1 MRIVIPGGTG
11 QIGRLLTRH
20 FYERGDDVAVLS
32 RDALVEPWQTVVWN
46 ARDLDIWAGE
56 LEGADV
62 LINLTGRSVDCR
74 YTPTHRKE
82 IKESRVLSTEI
93 LGEAVA
99 LCRRP
104 PQVWLNAST
113 ATIYRHALDREIDEI
128 DGELGGNEPG
138 LPDTWRFS
146 IDVAKSW
153 ENAFFHAQTPMTRKV
168 ALRSA
173 MTMSPVDGN
182 VFSVLL
188 RLVRMGLG
196 GAAGP
201 GTQFMSWIH
210 EEDFLRAVDFLIE
223 HDDFEGPV
231 NLASP
236 FPIPNQEFMRDLRE
250 AWGAD
255 FGIDSA
261 RWMLEAGAFFLR
273 TETELI
279 LKSRRVVPRR
289 LLEAGFEFLFPDW
302 PEAARNLLFAKRRHR
317 L

>member
-113 ATIYRHALDREIDEI
+113 ATIYRHALDREMDEI